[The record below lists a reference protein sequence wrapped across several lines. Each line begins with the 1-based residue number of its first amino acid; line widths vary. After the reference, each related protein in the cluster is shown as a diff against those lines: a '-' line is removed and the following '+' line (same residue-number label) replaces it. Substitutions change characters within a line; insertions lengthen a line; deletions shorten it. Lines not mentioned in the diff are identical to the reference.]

1 MFCHVHSHCA
11 LCIVHCGFVLCTLY
25 LVFHYHDIMDMG
37 NLVFVCSVLWLWL
50 CPEAGAGCRVAM
62 PEEVEWGSED
72 GDGDCKLKL
81 HTVHS
86 KLQQQQ
92 QPELSLQ
99 LAACLQLEACNCD
112 MCFVLWR
119 MWCS

>member
-1 MFCHVHSHCA
+1 MCPCCATFILIVHCA
-11 LCIVHCGFVLCTLY
+11 LCIVALYFALCISC
-25 LVFHYHDIMDMG
+25 FIIMDMG
-37 NLVFVCSVLWLWL
+37 NLVLVCSVL

-86 KLQQQQ
+86 KLSGAET
-92 QPELSLQ
+92 PDRLSQILFI
-99 LAACLQLEACNCD
+99 LFCGL
-112 MCFVLWR
+112 
-119 MWCS
+119 